1 MIFIIFRD
9 FFPDFSNFIFD
20 LIEFKTMKK
29 RGKRDCFLRGSHVGA
44 TWHTRPRGR
53 ATQAH
58 ATQYLY
64 LSYIVYNIYRSPDYR
79 ETNLL
84 TLLIAALYIPDSF
97 CLFLPCG
104 TMFHTF
110 SFNCRPRG
118 STSGVGSAA
127 PWKSARRS
135 RGREDH
141 RSIIAHVPFKRS
153 YNGHDFT
160 RSNASEALD
169 HDPTDTFSRVL

>member
-1 MIFIIFRD
+1 MRV
-9 FFPDFSNFIFD
+9 P
-20 LIEFKTMKK
+20 
-29 RGKRDCFLRGSHVGA
+29 RGCDVARKA
-44 TWHTRPRGR
+44 TWQSHAGPRG
-53 ATQAH
+53 AYTA
-58 ATQYLY
+58 QYLY

-84 TLLIAALYIPDSF
+84 TLLIATLYIPDSF

-118 STSGVGSAA
+118 STLGVGSAA
-127 PWKSARRS
+127 PWKSVRRS
-135 RGREDH
+135 CGRADH
-141 RSIIAHVPFKRS
+141 QSIIVHVPFKQS
-153 YNGHDFT
+153 YNCHDFT

-169 HDPTDTFSRVL
+169 RGPTDAFSRVL